1 MEKFCSKEN
10 NTSIGIS
17 CREENT
23 SEPDTLL
30 RPGCFL
36 LTDCISLILPGCV
49 RIVRAG
55 LCRLLRDAGR
65 GKNRFWIWLKSP
77 SQTSYSRCAN
87 GNVPDFCPLAVD
99 FQSLETRFWAVSM
112 LDANVCKRGCKRL
125 QPGMQV
131 FASRKTTVNLHRK
144 MPSSAP
150 ILMCDE
156 AHDRVIRRAILG
168 SKERRKTSW
177 RGFEGGEK
185 APNGWISCTK
195 RA

>member
-1 MEKFCSKEN
+1 MIF
-10 NTSIGIS
+10 TSLTIIHGYDVWMPS
-17 CREENT
+17 RFVTRT
-23 SEPDTLL
+23 SDTLL
-30 RPGCFL
+30 PTGCFL
-36 LTDCISLILPGCV
+36 LTECIFLILPGCV

-55 LCRLLRDAGR
+55 LCRHLCDAGR

-77 SQTSYSRCAN
+77 SRTSYSLCAN
-87 GNVPDFCPLAVD
+87 GNALEFCPLAVD

-144 MPSSAP
+144 MPSSDP

>member
-17 CREENT
+17 WREENT

-30 RPGCFL
+30 HPECFL
-36 LTDCISLILPGCV
+36 LTESISLILPGCV

-77 SQTSYSRCAN
+77 SQTSYSRYAN
-87 GNVPDFCPLAVD
+87 GNALEFCPLSLD

-131 FASRKTTVNLHRK
+131 FASQKTTVYLHRK

-156 AHDRVIRRAILG
+156 AHGRVFRRAILG

>member
-1 MEKFCSKEN
+1 
-10 NTSIGIS
+10 
-17 CREENT
+17 
-23 SEPDTLL
+23 
-30 RPGCFL
+30 
-36 LTDCISLILPGCV
+36 
-49 RIVRAG
+49 
-55 LCRLLRDAGR
+55 
-65 GKNRFWIWLKSP
+65 
-77 SQTSYSRCAN
+77 
-87 GNVPDFCPLAVD
+87 
-99 FQSLETRFWAVSM
+99 M

-144 MPSSAP
+144 MPSPDP

-156 AHDRVIRRAILG
+156 AHDRVFRRAILG

>member
-1 MEKFCSKEN
+1 
-10 NTSIGIS
+10 
-17 CREENT
+17 
-23 SEPDTLL
+23 
-30 RPGCFL
+30 
-36 LTDCISLILPGCV
+36 
-49 RIVRAG
+49 
-55 LCRLLRDAGR
+55 
-65 GKNRFWIWLKSP
+65 
-77 SQTSYSRCAN
+77 
-87 GNVPDFCPLAVD
+87 
-99 FQSLETRFWAVSM
+99 M

-131 FASRKTTVNLHRK
+131 FASRKTTVNLHRE
-144 MPSSAP
+144 MPSPDP

-195 RA
+195 RALCAMIFSGWKKETAGWSVSFCSCMEVFGSNLIS